1 MGATASRIGALAQNA
16 AKDYDLHLVP
26 WASIAANV
34 SSDATKVQNAMEGSA
49 FCFLPLPA
57 KTDLPVHVNGYFE
70 LSSNRRDIWY
80 GQDMDRGGKLRS
92 DWNVCLLEDVVAS
105 AFAQLLLEASRRLGH
120 SSLYYS
126 LWPTGNFSEPW
137 LTLVT
142 RLFSS
147 VAGLPVLHTPTGGDV
162 IDEEAAAVLQGLPLV
177 PLSDGGWAVFG
188 RRGKGNVFVCNE
200 LECKIFQSLPSKVV
214 SRKIPGMVL
223 SRLESIAHLSS
234 TNLCPLTEV
243 FLLEMLPYLMPAE
256 WRNQDEVEWSANEC
270 RGTSTPPFDHNLHDL
285 ESVEFAGGRSF
296 GKYGKDCWPP

>member
-1 MGATASRIGALAQNA
+1 MYECHFEN
-16 AKDYDLHLVP
+16 YCVP
-26 WASIAANV
+26 SPRV
-34 SSDATKVQNAMEGSA
+34 VLLRTV
-49 FCFLPLPA
+49 
-57 KTDLPVHVNGYFE
+57 
-70 LSSNRRDIWY
+70 RDQLRKQVRH
-80 GQDMDRGGKLRS
+80 GGLMDRSYVLVLL
-92 DWNVCLLEDVVAS
+92 DYCL
-105 AFAQLLLEASRRLGH
+105 
-120 SSLYYS
+120 
-126 LWPTGNFSEPW
+126 
-137 LTLVT
+137 
-142 RLFSS
+142 
-147 VAGLPVLHTPTGGDV
+147 GDV